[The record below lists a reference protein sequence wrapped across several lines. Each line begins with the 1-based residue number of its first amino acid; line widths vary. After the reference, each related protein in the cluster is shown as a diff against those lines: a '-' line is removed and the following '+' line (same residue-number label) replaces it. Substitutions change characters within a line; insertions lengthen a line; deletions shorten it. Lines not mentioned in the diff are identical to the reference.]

1 MASESVGTAILVI
14 AGVILAAMVS
24 AALLSQANLL
34 DSSMRL
40 AMMNAQNRLETSISI
55 ALASLNTTDAG
66 KYFVIYVKNTGSRPI
81 SSAELVKTDLY
92 LVDDQHT
99 VLMVYSSSGGYNK
112 WNYTEVNPNGVWDVG
127 ETLVVKA
134 FNSTSF
140 SIPMRIVIALPNGI
154 RAEYVYSG

>member
-24 AALLSQANLL
+24 AALVSQANLL

-112 WNYTEVNPNGVWDVG
+112 WNYTEANPNGVWDVG

>member
-55 ALASLNTTDAG
+55 ALASLNTTATG
-66 KYFVIYVKNTGSRPI
+66 KHFVIYVKNTGSRPI